1 MVFIL
6 GTSGSKEEN
15 ETNLNKAFY
24 DAESWYYR
32 CNGAIDIITD
42 KLYPPEKYKDR
53 NVIIY
58 GNANTNSAW
67 NILLKDCPIQIS
79 TNKITADNLQWN
91 GDSLAAYFVW
101 PQKDP
106 TLLTGVIAAT
116 GVKGMKAAYANQYFA
131 GGSGFPDFMIFS
143 IDMLKD
149 GSNAVKMA
157 GFFNNQ

>member
-24 DAESWYYR
+24 NAESWYYR
-32 CNGAIDIITD
+32 GNGAIDIITD
-42 KLYPPEKYKDR
+42 KLYPHEKY

>member
-32 CNGAIDIITD
+32 GNGAIDIITD

-106 TLLTGVIAAT
+106 PLLTGVIAAT

>member
-1 MVFIL
+1 
-6 GTSGSKEEN
+6 
-15 ETNLNKAFY
+15 
-24 DAESWYYR
+24 
-32 CNGAIDIITD
+32 
-42 KLYPPEKYKDR
+42 
-53 NVIIY
+53 
-58 GNANTNSAW
+58 
-67 NILLKDCPIQIS
+67 LKDCPIQIS

-116 GVKGMKAAYANQYFA
+116 GDKGMKAAYANQYFA
-131 GGSGFPDFMIFS
+131 RGSGFPDFMIFS

>member
-32 CNGAIDIITD
+32 GNGAIDIITD
-42 KLYPPEKYKDR
+42 KLYPNEKY

>member
-32 CNGAIDIITD
+32 GNGAIDIITD

-91 GDSLAAYFVW
+91 GDSLAAYFVS
-101 PQKDP
+101 PQKIRP
-106 TLLTGVIAAT
+106 
-116 GVKGMKAAYANQYFA
+116 Y
-131 GGSGFPDFMIFS
+131 
-143 IDMLKD
+143 
-149 GSNAVKMA
+149 
-157 GFFNNQ
+157 